1 MQQCKLATAHAK
13 SVLDDSLLFS
23 MELLISPN
31 RIAKLII
38 DSVRK
43 QQQL

>member
-1 MQQCKLATAHAK
+1 MQATAHAK

-23 MELLISPN
+23 MELLSPN
-31 RIAKLII
+31 RIPKLII
-38 DSVRK
+38 DSVWK